1 MDIIKRGRPNAGL
14 VTTEEA
20 EKYEM
25 VHIGFGVYIHS
36 DQYFEVIRKKTDG
49 QAMVRILMN
58 FLFSKDQMKSG
69 TLSVR
74 GCGQLLNP
82 LLTKAIILW
91 VQKNQEGSCSP
102 VTLRQAMYRKLSYH
116 KWRAK
121 KEHVMQ
127 AFSLKSDPSISMV
140 IKEESDANNMM
151 EGPMTSASVN
161 SMSLIGGFSSTAV
174 PSNSSVTNFNMLSTN
189 TNATTDVSVSN
200 LSTTFK
206 HQFQQLHH
214 PPTAA
219 TTLNQVTVHH
229 RQHQQHEQQQQHHQ
243 TSSQTLLPFEQSLV
257 LPNSNEAPSTTS
269 PTTATALSATCSNF
283 SSSSILTP
291 LELIA
296 KEKGGITVN
305 MDCLNSLLAFVCC
318 PTCHS
323 PVNHK
328 ETIQGFKTGIL
339 YSLQLFCVNGH
350 LIQNPS

>member
-1 MDIIKRGRPNAGL
+1 MFSQQDRYLGQHMDTLKHGRPNAGL
-14 VTTEEA
+14 VSAEEA
-20 EKYEM
+20 EKYQM

-74 GCGQLLNP
+74 GCGRLLNP

-91 VQKNQEGSCSP
+91 VQKNQEGNCSP

-127 AFSLKSDPSISMV
+127 AFSLKSDPSITTI
-140 IKEESDANNMM
+140 IKEESDENNFV
-151 EGPMTSASVN
+151 EPPVSVTSASVN
-161 SMSLIGGFSSTAV
+161 SLSLLGSFSSTAV
-174 PSNSSVTNFNMLSTN
+174 PSNSSVTNTNIISAN
-189 TNATTDVSVSN
+189 TNQNDVN
-200 LSTTFK
+200 IPNIAAIK
-206 HQFQQLHH
+206 QQIHQ
-214 PPTAA
+214 
-219 TTLNQVTVHH
+219 LNQQDTIN
-229 RQHQQHEQQQQHHQ
+229 RITLHQQQ
-243 TSSQTLLPFEQSLV
+243 SAQTLLPFELLPQNNEGSTSL
-257 LPNSNEAPSTTS
+257 LTSANATDST
-269 PTTATALSATCSNF
+269 
-283 SSSSILTP
+283 SILTP

-305 MDCLNSLLAFVCC
+305 MDCLNTLLSFVCC

-339 YSLQLFCVNGH
+339 YSLQLFCINGH
-350 LIQNPS
+350 LIGNPS